1 MDLRGVKYVEG
12 VRWSGG
18 RDLVRIAVEMW
29 TVVVR
34 SLDMVVMVVAGIR

>member
-1 MDLRGVKYVEG
+1 MEG

-18 RDLVRIAVEMW
+18 RDLVRIAAEMC

-34 SLDMVVMVVAGIR
+34 SLDMVVMVVVVMAGIR